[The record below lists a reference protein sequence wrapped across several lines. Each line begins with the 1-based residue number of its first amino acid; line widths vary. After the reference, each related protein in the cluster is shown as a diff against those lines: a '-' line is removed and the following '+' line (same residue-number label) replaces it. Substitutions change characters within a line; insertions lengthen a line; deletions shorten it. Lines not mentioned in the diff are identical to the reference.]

1 MSASVYTAI
10 ERRAA
15 NQVWG
20 AAGQYDP
27 HIRTQTGFLY
37 ESDHWSFL

>member
-20 AAGQYDP
+20 AAGQYD
-27 HIRTQTGFLY
+27 
-37 ESDHWSFL
+37 HWSFL